1 MLQKLN
7 ADLSALREATR
18 EYAEAGRRA
27 AQDEARY
34 QSVKATRAL
43 EMRAQGES
51 AAMINLLIKGD
62 PTVNDYLMQRECSKA
77 LYEATKEQIN
87 TLKLSIR
94 IIENQIEREWKQ

>member
-1 MLQKLN
+1 MLLN
-7 ADLSALREATR
+7 DLNSDLKRLRDVTEQ
-18 EYAEAGRRA
+18 YAEAGKQA
-27 AQDEARY
+27 AIDEARY

-62 PTVNDYLMQRECSKA
+62 PAVNEYLLNRECSKA
-77 LYEATKEQIN
+77 IYEVTKEQIN

-94 IIENQIEREWKQ
+94 IIENQIEREWK

>member
-1 MLQKLN
+1 MLLNDLN

-62 PTVNDYLMQRECSKA
+62 PAVNEYLMQRECSKA
-77 LYEATKEQIN
+77 IYEATREQIN

-94 IIENQIEREWKQ
+94 IIENQIEREWK

>member
-1 MLQKLN
+1 MLLN
-7 ADLSALREATR
+7 DLKSDLKRLRDVTEQY
-18 EYAEAGRRA
+18 EKAGKQA
-27 AQDEARY
+27 AIDEARY

-62 PTVNDYLMQRECSKA
+62 PAVNEYLLNRECSKA
-77 LYEATKEQIN
+77 IYEATKEQIN

-94 IIENQIEREWKQ
+94 IIENQIEREWK